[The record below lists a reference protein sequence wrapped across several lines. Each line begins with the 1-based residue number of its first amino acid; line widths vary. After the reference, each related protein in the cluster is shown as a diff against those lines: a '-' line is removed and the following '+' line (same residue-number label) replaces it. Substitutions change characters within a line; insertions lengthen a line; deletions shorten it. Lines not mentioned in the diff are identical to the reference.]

1 MSAQIIQS
9 MSSDDYHA
17 HHAVSKSV
25 LDKIARSPLHCRAYL
40 DGLRTEP
47 TPAMQ
52 FGTALHAA
60 VLEPELFDAQYAVF
74 EGDRRTTAG
83 KQAYADLVARNK
95 SIITSADS
103 DAITSMT
110 AAVSSHPMASGLLR
124 SGRAE
129 DSVFWTDP
137 ETGLPCKCR
146 PDWWRT
152 DGIVVDVKTT
162 EDASPAGFAKS
173 VAAFRYHVQAAHY
186 LAGTGANRF
195 LFIAV
200 EKKAPYAVAV
210 YELDSISLEVGE
222 MIRRADLTTYA
233 MCQESGEWPGYSSAV
248 EILSLPAWSFPK
260 SESEEIEV
268 EYV

>member
-1 MSAQIIQS
+1 MTATIIQG
-9 MSSDDYHA
+9 MSSEDYHS
-17 HHAVSKSV
+17 HTAVSKSV

-40 DGLRTEP
+40 DGVRQEP
-47 TPAMQ
+47 TAAML
-52 FGTALHAA
+52 FGTALHSAI
-60 VLEPELFDAQYAVF
+60 LEPELFDAQYAVF

-95 SIITSADS
+95 SIISSTDS
-103 DAITSMT
+103 DAISSMT
-110 AAVSSHPMASGLLR
+110 AAVRSHPVASWLLR
-124 SGRAE
+124 DGRAE
-129 DSVFWTDP
+129 DSVFWTDD
-137 ETGLPCKCR
+137 ESGLQCKCR
-146 PDWWRT
+146 PDWWRN

-186 LAGTGANRF
+186 MAGTGANRL

-210 YELDSISLEVGE
+210 YELDSVSLEVGE

-233 MCQESGEWPGYSSAV
+233 MCQDAGEWPGYSSVV
-248 EILSLPAWSFPK
+248 ELLSLPAWAFPK
-260 SESEEIEV
+260 SAEEEIEV